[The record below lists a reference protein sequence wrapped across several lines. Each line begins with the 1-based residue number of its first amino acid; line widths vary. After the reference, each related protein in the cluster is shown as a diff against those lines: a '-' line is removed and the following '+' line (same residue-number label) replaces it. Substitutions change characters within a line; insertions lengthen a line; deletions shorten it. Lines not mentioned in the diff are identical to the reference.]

1 MVRRVDLRR
10 PPVKRQ
16 KPVNKK
22 RRVRLPTSGSEHPFS
37 VYPWG
42 YRGGGSNSN
51 NCYAYAMHDWESYRV
66 HKAQPGNRSGM
77 SNRPIEYRSCE
88 RVHKRVLSDNP
99 RKVRPAPLSRKCP
112 RGYYKVVLVI
122 APGRDFHWYKQHS
135 VVYYRVKAGDT
146 RASLARFF
154 KVPVSRFRGLDLTPG
169 KMIRFKANVWSHKR
183 GWGGEPLLVDAK
195 GKAILNPLT
204 AARNYGWGLN
214 YSKFCGSYCVKR
226 TGVNVGKTRSK
237 IF

>member
-16 KPVNKK
+16 KPVKK
-22 RRVRLPTSGSEHPFS
+22 RRVRLPTSGYEHPFS

-146 RASLARFF
+146 KASLARFF

-214 YSKFCGSYCVKR
+214 YSKFCRSYCVKR

>member
-16 KPVNKK
+16 KPVKK

-146 RASLARFF
+146 KASLARFF

-195 GKAILNPLT
+195 GKAILNPLA

-214 YSKFCGSYCVKR
+214 YSKFCRSYCVKR